1 MKAEARFI
9 YSSRNVGLMRLICEE
24 ISDPSQIAEKK
35 CLCIE
40 VVMKLVDFLDCV
52 CIYAIVAMY
61 I

>member
-9 YSSRNVGLMRLICEE
+9 YSSRNVGLMRLVCEE

-35 CLCIE
+35 WFCIE